1 MNASLSAVSS
11 SGEGNAD
18 GQATL
23 RAMRTI
29 LPGAPTQ
36 WLPAMTRA
44 VSHLRRDPTTPVSA
58 EWAPGSR
65 SSTGHGLA
73 SFSVRQNSLRYGLPD
88 SRETRPQNCP
98 VKVPSTLQPESWLS
112 ATPVSPPTSRI
123 WPTSGGY
130 TPGRRLLPG
139 RYLVDHGFT
148 GTQRETAR
156 PWRSPRY
163 PLERGHPC
171 L

>member
-65 SSTGHGLA
+65 SSTGRRAAPNVAHLICA
-73 SFSVRQNSLRYGLPD
+73 IPRNENPVRPAR
-88 SRETRPQNCP
+88 NCP

-112 ATPVSPPTSRI
+112 ATPVSPPTFRI

-163 PLERGHPC
+163 PLEGGHPC